1 MVVKFFLL
9 SNTFLQYFVFIKQT
23 IVFIGAV
30 PQSDLP
36 ILWQAS
42 LSLLLLSTSTYFVI
56 STTVLP
62 KSLSLM
68 SSGMPEMT
76 ILFLLSYFLTLLMDN
91 SKETTF

>member
-1 MVVKFFLL
+1 MVAKFFLL
-9 SNTFLQYFVFIKQT
+9 SNTFLQYFLFIKQT
-23 IVFIGAV
+23 IVFLGAV

-42 LSLLLLSTSTYFVI
+42 LSLLLSTSTYFVI
-56 STTVLP
+56 STTVLT

-76 ILFLLSYFLTLLMDN
+76 ILFLLSYFST
-91 SKETTF
+91 